1 MHIQKGRKQ
10 WAENVQDFPKKME
23 VIVLLYI
30 GMQGLEGSW
39 RLVQDIRVLL
49 VFSSQ
54 GMRMTQC
61 AEGTETQDQTRTH
74 GENRASDPVWDSRRR
89 RH

>member
-61 AEGTETQDQTRTH
+61 AEGSQ
-74 GENRASDPVWDSRRR
+74 VCR